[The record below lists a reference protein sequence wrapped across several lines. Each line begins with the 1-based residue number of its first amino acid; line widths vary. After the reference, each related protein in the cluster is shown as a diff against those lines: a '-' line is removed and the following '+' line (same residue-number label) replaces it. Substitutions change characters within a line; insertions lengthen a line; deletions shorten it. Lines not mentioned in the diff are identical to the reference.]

1 MSNQQYPPPPPPP
14 TSGTSLASIK
24 TYIMVAWI
32 FSIII
37 MIVWLLAGIASI
49 LSYLSLAA
57 LYGAY
62 GQYVAV
68 SYTGALIEGIV
79 LLIFIIPAF
88 LVFLRVWK
96 MQKAVNAGDIATLKA
111 TSNMM
116 WAIIALIFAGV
127 IPGIMLIISDGPIK
141 QL

>member
-1 MSNQQYPPPPPPP
+1 MSNYTPPPPPPQ
-14 TSGTSLASIK
+14 TSGTPLSTIK
-24 TYIMVAWI
+24 TYILIAWI

-37 MIVWLLAGIASI
+37 MIVWLLAAVSSI
-49 LSYLSLAA
+49 LSYLAVAA
-57 LYGAY
+57 LASEFGAFGYGFY
-62 GQYVAV
+62 FG
-68 SYTGALIEGIV
+68 GLITGIV
-79 LLIFIIPAF
+79 MLIFLVPAF
-88 LVFLRVWK
+88 LVFMRVWK
-96 MQKAVNAGDIATLKA
+96 MYKAVNAGDIATLKA